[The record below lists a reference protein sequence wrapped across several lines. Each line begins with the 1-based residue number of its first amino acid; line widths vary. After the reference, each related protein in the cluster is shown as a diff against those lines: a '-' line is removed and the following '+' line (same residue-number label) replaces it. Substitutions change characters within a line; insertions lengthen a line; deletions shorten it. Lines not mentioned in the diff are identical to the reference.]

1 MSGVPL
7 NAPIVGIADT
17 FADPRYLLFGRDGGV
32 FSFGG
37 APFVGSFLGADAPI
51 VSGFFAVG
59 IGPTPPG
66 PPHIYCVAASSGQ
79 LYCHDYIP

>member
-37 APFVGSFLGADAPI
+37 QAPFVGSFLGARCTHRQRLFRRRHWAN
-51 VSGFFAVG
+51 SAR
-59 IGPTPPG
+59 
-66 PPHIYCVAASSGQ
+66 ASTHLLCRSK
-79 LYCHDYIP
+79 